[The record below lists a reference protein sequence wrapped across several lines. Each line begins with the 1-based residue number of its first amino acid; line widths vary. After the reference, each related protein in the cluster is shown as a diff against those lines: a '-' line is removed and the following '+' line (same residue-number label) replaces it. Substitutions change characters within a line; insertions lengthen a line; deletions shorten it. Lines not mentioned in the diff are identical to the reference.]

1 MANPFSDSIH
11 KRIRDLMNNM
21 SDHISTG
28 GCTDFADYAKCCG
41 IIQGLA
47 MAERELLDMVEV
59 LEQD

>member
-1 MANPFSDSIH
+1 MPNPFSDSIH

-28 GCTDFADYAKCCG
+28 GCTDFADYSKCCG
-41 IIQGLA
+41 VIQGLA
-47 MAERELLDMVEV
+47 MAERELLDMMEA